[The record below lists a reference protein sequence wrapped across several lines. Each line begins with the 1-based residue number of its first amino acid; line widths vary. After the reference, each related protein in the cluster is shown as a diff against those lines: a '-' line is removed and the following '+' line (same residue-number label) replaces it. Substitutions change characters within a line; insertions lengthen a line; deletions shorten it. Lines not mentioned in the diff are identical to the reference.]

1 MKMKHC
7 LIMGA
12 SALLLLCNSCTDKDY
27 DLSNI
32 DTTASF
38 KVKELTVPIN
48 LEYLTLDQVMD
59 LKEGSEIVKEKDA
72 AGNDIYAV
80 KKEGTFNSSAVSVK
94 QITAPVTIDPTNKD
108 LSMAGTPTPVPGGFT
123 VNYNITSIPPTTFK
137 ANATSIDESILRVDT
152 IGIASRLITRIKI
165 TPKDGSVDWSKVKIK
180 DLKIQ
185 FPKGIICTANKG
197 NFKPANP
204 GVSNDSLL
212 DLTGTDLTVNNAGQV
227 EEIQIDIKK
236 YVAKGNDKVTFNST
250 AHTLD
255 ISDQVN
261 ILAGK
266 IELTSTSSTTIPS
279 SVNILITPAMDP
291 LTVTAFT
298 GQVEYKVNDFNIDPI
313 DLSNLPDFLNQEGTR
328 LGLENPQIYLGINNP
343 LGDVKNTASSTTYM
357 HMQTGFSMTPERD
370 GVKGATQTLDPD
382 PLIPGETKGKI
393 RIGGGT
399 TAEQCFVVAPTDP
412 KPNYYPGYTNPKHVP
427 FTGLKQILK
436 ETDGIPTKITVV
448 ADEPKLPT
456 QNVYNLELGK
466 DYGTVNGRYT
476 FYAPLQLSNDT
487 RISYTDTI
495 DGWNDADVDAM
506 TFSRIKMNML
516 VSTEVPFPVT
526 LQIVPIT
533 VGGKAI
539 SGASSNIVE
548 IPALA
553 KDRPIELIINATVN
567 HLDGLLLKAKAQ
579 NPDDTVVLGPEMK
592 LYIKNSKATLTGN
605 YTKEL

>member
-7 LIMGA
+7 LIVGI

-80 KKEGTFNSSAVSVK
+80 KKEGTFQSSAAVSVK
-94 QITAPVTIDPTNKD
+94 QITAPVTINSTNKD

-152 IGIASRLITRIKI
+152 IGISSRLITRIKL

-212 DLTGTDLTVNNAGQV
+212 DLTGTDLTVNNAGMV
-227 EEIQIDIKK
+227 EEIQIDVTE
-236 YVAKGNDKVTFNST
+236 YVANGNNKATFDAK
-250 AHTLD
+250 AHTLN
-255 ISDQVN
+255 ILDQVS
-261 ILAGK
+261 ILSGK
-266 IELTSTSSTTIPS
+266 IELTSTSTTTIPS

-298 GQVEYKVNDFNIDPI
+298 GQVEYNVAEFKIDPI
-313 DLSNLPDFLNQEGTR
+313 DLSNVPDFLNQEGTR

-370 GVKGATQTLDPD
+370 GVKGATQSLDN
-382 PLIPGETKGKI
+382 GTFTVQ
-393 RIGGGT
+393 GGT

-412 KPNYYPGYTNPKHVP
+412 KPNYYPGYTSPTHVK

-436 ETDGIPTKITVV
+436 ETDGIPTKITIV
-448 ADEPKLPT
+448 ADKPKLPT
-456 QNVYNLELGK
+456 QDVYNLELGK

-476 FYAPLQLSNDT
+476 FYAPLQLSEDT
-487 RISYTDTI
+487 KISYTDTI
-495 DGWNDADVDAM
+495 DGWNDEDVDAM
-506 TFSRIKMNML
+506 TLTRIEMNML
-516 VSTEVPFPVT
+516 ISTEVPFPIT
-526 LQIVPIT
+526 LEIVPIT
-533 VGGKAI
+533 VGGKPI
-539 SGASSNIVE
+539 PGANSNIVT
-548 IPALA
+548 IDKLA
-553 KDRPIELIINATVN
+553 KDFPTKLVINATVQ
-567 HLDGLLLKAKAQ
+567 HLDGLLLKAKVQ
-579 NPDDTVVLGPEMK
+579 DPDKQAVLGPEMK

>member
-7 LIMGA
+7 LIVGA

-80 KKEGTFNSSAVSVK
+80 KKEGTFQSSAVSVK
-94 QITAPVTIDPTNKD
+94 QITAKPTISSKTSSISMSGSPVSI
-108 LSMAGTPTPVPGGFT
+108 PGGWT
-123 VNYNITSIPPTTFK
+123 AEYDISNVNVTF
-137 ANATSIDESILRVDT
+137 AADETGVDKSILRIDSLGVNSTLTLNLT
-152 IGIASRLITRIKI
+152 ITGITSYKL
-165 TPKDGSVDWSKVKIK
+165 K
-180 DLKIQ
+180 DLVIQ
-185 FPKGIICTANKG
+185 LPAGIDCTPSKGTFTKT
-197 NFKPANP
+197 NP
-204 GVSNDSLL
+204 SMMDYSLL
-212 DLTGTDLTVNNAGQV
+212 DLTGTTLNSGDNITLSISKYYTVTKSNEKKN
-227 EEIQIDIKK
+227 ID
-236 YVAKGNDKVTFNST
+236 FNTEAST
-250 AHTLD
+250 IS
-255 ISDQVN
+255 ISDRINVQS
-261 ILAGK
+261 GK
-266 IELTSTSSTTIPS
+266 IILSNSTSSFPASITFKVAPTMNDLVVTT
-279 SVNILITPAMDP
+279 
-291 LTVTAFT
+291 FT
-298 GQVEYKVNDFNIDPI
+298 GEVEYNVADFNIDPI
-313 DLSNLPDFLNQEGTR
+313 DLSNVPDFLNQEGTR

-456 QNVYNLELGK
+456 QDVYNLELGK

-539 SGASSNIVE
+539 PGASSNIVE

-567 HLDGLLLKAKAQ
+567 HLDGLLLKAKVQ
-579 NPDDTVVLGPEMK
+579 NPDDKTVLGPEMK
-592 LYIKNSKATLTGN
+592 LFIKNSKATLTGN

>member
-1 MKMKHC
+1 
-7 LIMGA
+7 MGGA
-12 SALLLLCNSCTDKDY
+12 ALLLLCNSCTDKDY
-27 DLSNI
+27 DLNDI

-59 LKEGSEIVKEKDA
+59 LKDDSEIVKRKDA
-72 AGNDIYAV
+72 AGNEFYAV
-80 KKEGTFNSSAVSVK
+80 MKEGTFNSSAVSVK

-123 VNYNITSIPPTTFK
+123 VNYNITSIPPTRFK

-212 DLTGTDLTVNNAGQV
+212 DFTGTDLTVNSAGMV

-255 ISDQVN
+255 ILDQVN

-266 IELTSTSSTTIPS
+266 IELTSTSTTTIPS

-298 GQVEYKVNDFNIDPI
+298 GQVEYEVADFNIDPI
-313 DLSNLPDFLNQEGTR
+313 DLSNLPDFLNQEGTK
-328 LGLENPQIYLGINNP
+328 LELENPQIYLGINNP
-343 LGDVKNTASSTTYM
+343 LGEIKNTASSTTYLQ
-357 HMQTGFSMTPERD
+357 MQTAFRMTPERD
-370 GVKGATQTLDPD
+370 GVKGATQKLDPD
-382 PLIPGETKGKI
+382 PSIPGETEGKL
-393 RIGGGT
+393 RIKGGT
-399 TAEQCFVVAPTDP
+399 TAEQCFIVSPTDP
-412 KPNYYPGYTNPKHVP
+412 KPNYYPGYTTNPSFVK
-427 FTGLKQILK
+427 FTGLKQVLK
-436 ETDGIPTKITVV
+436 ETDGIPTKITVE
-448 ADEPKLPT
+448 AYQPKLPT
-456 QNVYNLELGK
+456 QDVYNLELGK

-495 DGWNDADVDAM
+495 DGWNDEDVDAM
-506 TFSRIKMNML
+506 TLNRIEMNML
-516 VSTEVPFPVT
+516 ISTEVPFPIT
-526 LQIVPIT
+526 LEIVPIT
-533 VGGKAI
+533 VGGKPI
-539 SGASSNIVE
+539 PGANSNIVT
-548 IPALA
+548 IDKLA
-553 KDRPIELIINATVN
+553 KDYPTKLTINATVK

-579 NPDDTVVLGPEMK
+579 NPDDTVVLGPQMK
-592 LYIKNSKATLTGN
+592 LFIKNSKATLTGN

>member
-7 LIMGA
+7 LIVGA

-80 KKEGTFNSSAVSVK
+80 KKEGTFQSSAVSVK
-94 QITAPVTIDPTNKD
+94 QITAKPTISSKTSSISMSGSPVSI
-108 LSMAGTPTPVPGGFT
+108 PGGWT
-123 VNYNITSIPPTTFK
+123 AEYDISNVNVTF
-137 ANATSIDESILRVDT
+137 AADATGVDKSILRIDSLGVNSTLTLNLT
-152 IGIASRLITRIKI
+152 ITGITSYKL
-165 TPKDGSVDWSKVKIK
+165 K
-180 DLKIQ
+180 DLVIQ
-185 FPKGIICTANKG
+185 LPAGIDCTPSKGTFTKT
-197 NFKPANP
+197 NP
-204 GVSNDSLL
+204 SMMDYSLL
-212 DLTGTDLTVNNAGQV
+212 DLTGTTLNSGDNITLSISKYYTVTKSNEKKN
-227 EEIQIDIKK
+227 ID
-236 YVAKGNDKVTFNST
+236 FNTEAST
-250 AHTLD
+250 IS
-255 ISDQVN
+255 ISDRINVQS
-261 ILAGK
+261 GK
-266 IELTSTSSTTIPS
+266 IILSNSTSSFPASITFKVAPTMNDLVVTT
-279 SVNILITPAMDP
+279 
-291 LTVTAFT
+291 FT
-298 GQVEYKVNDFNIDPI
+298 GEVEYNVADFNIDPI
-313 DLSNLPDFLNQEGTR
+313 DLSNVPDFLNQEGTR

-456 QNVYNLELGK
+456 QDVYNLELGK

-539 SGASSNIVE
+539 PGASSNIVE

-567 HLDGLLLKAKAQ
+567 HLDGLLLKAKVQ
-579 NPDDTVVLGPEMK
+579 NPDDKTVLGPEMK
-592 LYIKNSKATLTGN
+592 LFIKNSKATLTGN